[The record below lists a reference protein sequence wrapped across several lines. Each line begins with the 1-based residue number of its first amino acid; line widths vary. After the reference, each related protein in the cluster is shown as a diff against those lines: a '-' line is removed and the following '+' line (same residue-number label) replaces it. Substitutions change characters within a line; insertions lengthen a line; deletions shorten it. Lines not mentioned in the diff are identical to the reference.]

1 MSRVPDGKSLIVE
14 NEGVWLKAVTEDG
27 FWYVIEAGILRCTLT
42 TITKPDHW
50 DLKIGMSFEENYSCI
65 EREVRVDVNDHDTA
79 KIEASKIIL
88 DILKNFR
95 MLVDVGIKELEKQS
109 GKARARKS
117 KCDCERCVCEGQMD
131 LPLEVAG

>member
-1 MSRVPDGKSLIVE
+1 
-14 NEGVWLKAVTEDG
+14 
-27 FWYVIEAGILRCTLT
+27 
-42 TITKPDHW
+42 
-50 DLKIGMSFEENYSCI
+50 MSFEENYSCI